1 MFHVSSLSLS
11 KAAKSSGTM
20 LDQLNAML
28 LQEHNTKHDLSVTLG
43 SIVTLARAHVPARH
57 AVTRDT
63 IVHCIPVHYWVVI
76 SIFSEEI
83 KLPNVYQP
91 KYVGS
96 RLIFYHCAVAHI
108 RRSWPAKTPALLL
121 VSCLG
126 GCQSSSNSWGLLPPW
141 PCPPRSGVEAELT
154 PDHRGPR
161 CCHRCQHT
169 CPLVDPINRIPD

>member
-11 KAAKSSGTM
+11 KAAKSSATM
-20 LDQLNAML
+20 LDQLKAML
-28 LQEHNTKHDLSVTLG
+28 LHGRKTKHDLAVTLG

-96 RLIFYHCAVAHI
+96 RLIFYHCALV
-108 RRSWPAKTPALLL
+108 WPILNTSLYTLTMP
-121 VSCLG
+121 
-126 GCQSSSNSWGLLPPW
+126 SSFY
-141 PCPPRSGVEAELT
+141 
-154 PDHRGPR
+154 
-161 CCHRCQHT
+161 
-169 CPLVDPINRIPD
+169 